1 MKKLI
6 ITGTAL
12 FLLAGFA
19 KAQAPAG
26 LDSILVE
33 RYYVS
38 DVNDKTV
45 DATGG
50 VLPLNSVTYRIFV
63 DMKPGYLFK
72 AAYGVDVQPVNV
84 RNAGDHELRIA
95 TTKLFFNN
103 EDRGA
108 TSPTFSKANAT
119 NNTVMLD
126 SWLSVGAACS
136 NNYGIVKASD
146 NGISN
151 VTNADGVLQNNNVYA
166 GIPLT
171 VQDGLIAGTPEVVTT
186 IGITNDIKVFDN
198 QNDGTNGP
206 VFSTYNG
213 SLASLN
219 GSSGP
224 TVENRVLIAQITTNG
239 ALSFKLNIQL
249 KNVATGNAENWVAD
263 SPVTGEATHPTL
275 TFLDSLGT
283 TGITQINNNANASF
297 AVYPNP
303 ATDVVVIDITKA
315 SHGYDNS
322 YTVYGVDGKVVL
334 TKKLGSVSD
343 RYQER
348 VDLSTVAPGLYFIE
362 VSLDG
367 AKSTKKVI
375 KN

>member
-6 ITGTAL
+6 ITGAAL
-12 FLLAGFA
+12 FLLAGLA

-38 DVNDKTV
+38 DANDKTV

-108 TSPTFSKANAT
+108 TSPTFSKANAA

-126 SWLSVGAACS
+126 SWLSVGAACA
-136 NNYGIVKASD
+136 NNFGIVKASD
-146 NGISN
+146 NGVSN
-151 VTNADGVLQNNNVYA
+151 VVNADGVLQNNNTYA
-166 GIPLT
+166 GFPLT

-224 TVENRVLIAQITTNG
+224 TAENRVLIAQITTNG
-239 ALSFKLNIQL
+239 ALSFKLNVQL
-249 KNVATGNAENWVAD
+249 KNVSTGMAENWVAD

-283 TGITQINNNANASF
+283 TGVTYINNNANASF
-297 AVYPNP
+297 GVYPNP
-303 ATDVVVIDITKA
+303 ATDVVVIDINKA
-315 SHGYDNS
+315 SQGYDNS
-322 YTVYGVDGKVVL
+322 YTIYGVDGKVVL

-343 RYQER
+343 RHQER

-367 AKSTKKVI
+367 VKSTKKVV